1 MRPLR
6 QSADFFMRPS
16 IRVLSALLML
26 VLAYAFVDY
35 AIPVFQADEL
45 RTRSCGHG
53 KGKEICQLFNILWS
67 FVPPSAHG
75 ELEGTGALLAAA
87 FLVYFAWLLL
97 KSLLQ
102 NARKPDESDA

>member
-1 MRPLR
+1 
-6 QSADFFMRPS
+6 MRPS

-45 RTRSCGHG
+45 RTRSCGHS

-67 FVPPSAHG
+67 FVPPSVHG

-97 KSLLQ
+97 KSLLP
-102 NARKPDESDA
+102 NSRKPVDSDA